1 MRYVLMLAWF
11 LGSGAGAVVA
21 DERPSESG
29 EAALQTTADAVV
41 KAEGLAGEVAAV
53 AGKASLSTAKVGV
66 LNALPQVV
74 TTDLDP
80 FQQVDQVTVAL
91 VDAISQYRGGYPAN
105 EQVFFAQITAILEPH
120 VDFSHMAKNV
130 MGPYGKKANAQQR
143 RGFNEAFQLGLIETY
158 GRGLMSFNN
167 EKIVVVNR
175 QPLKEA
181 QRKIVVKQEIHG
193 ADKVYPLSYTV
204 RRKKTGRWMI
214 TNVVINGIN
223 LGKTLRNQFIQS
235 AKKNA
240 GDIDVVIANWSSASA

>member
-1 MRYVLMLAWF
+1 MQYVLILAWF
-11 LGSGAGAVVA
+11 LSSGAGAVMA
-21 DERPSESG
+21 DDRSSESG

-41 KAEGLAGEVAAV
+41 KAEGPAAEM
-53 AGKASLSTAKVGV
+53 AAIDSKSSMPSAEASA
-66 LNALPQVV
+66 LNARPKMVS
-74 TTDLDP
+74 TDLDP

-91 VDAISQYRGGYPAN
+91 LDAISQYRGGYPAN
-105 EQVFFAQITAILEPH
+105 EQVFFGQITAILEPH
-120 VDFSHMAKNV
+120 VDFSYMAKNV

-143 RGFNEAFQLGLIETY
+143 RGFAEAFKLGLVETY

-175 QPLKEA
+175 QLLKEV

-235 AKKNA
+235 AKKSA

>member
-1 MRYVLMLAWF
+1 MQYVVMLTWF
-11 LGSGAGAVVA
+11 FGAASGAVMA
-21 DERPSESG
+21 DERSIELG
-29 EAALQTTADAVV
+29 EAALQTTANAVV
-41 KAEGLAGEVAAV
+41 KSDGLAGEVAGV
-53 AGKASLSTAKVGV
+53 ASTASVPSANAVV
-66 LNALPQVV
+66 LNTLPKVV
-74 TTDLDP
+74 STDLDP

-91 VDAISQYRGGYPAN
+91 VDTISQYRGGYPAN
-105 EQVFFAQITAILEPH
+105 EQAFFAQITAILEPH
-120 VDFSHMAKNV
+120 VDFSNMAKNV
-130 MGPYGKKANAQQR
+130 MGPYGKKASTQQR
-143 RGFNEAFQLGLIETY
+143 RGFSEAFQLGLIETY

-167 EKIVVVNR
+167 EKIVLINR

-193 ADKVYPLSYTV
+193 ADKVYPLSYTI

-223 LGKTLRNQFIQS
+223 LGKTLRNQFTQS

>member
-1 MRYVLMLAWF
+1 MQYVVMLTWF
-11 LGSGAGAVVA
+11 LGTASGAVMA
-21 DERPSESG
+21 DERPIELG
-29 EAALQTTADAVV
+29 EAALQTTPNAVV
-41 KAEGLAGEVAAV
+41 KAERLSGEVAAV
-53 AGKASLSTAKVGV
+53 VGTASVPSAKVGV
-66 LNALPQVV
+66 LNAPVKAV
-74 TTDLDP
+74 STDVDP

-91 VDAISQYRGGYPAN
+91 VDTISQYRGGFPAN

-120 VDFSHMAKNV
+120 VDFSNMAKNV
-130 MGPYGKKANAQQR
+130 MGPYDKIASTQQR
-143 RGFNEAFQLGLIETY
+143 RGFSEAFQLGLIETY

-167 EKIVVVNR
+167 EKIIVINR
-175 QPLKEA
+175 RPLKEA
-181 QRKIVVKQEIHG
+181 QRKIIIKQEIHG

-240 GDIDVVIANWSSASA
+240 GDIDVVIAKWSTASA